1 MCNFWVDKINKKA
14 YNKDKKRER
23 EKTKMKTREELKK
36 TIAEMESSNGVLYNS
51 DKVRKLKYELASYDE
66 KEKEYL
72 SFSKYM
78 NLPE

>member
-1 MCNFWVDKINKKA
+1 MNKKV

-23 EKTKMKTREELKK
+23 EETKMRTREELKK
-36 TIAEMESSNGVLYNS
+36 AIAEMENSNGVLYNS
-51 DKVRKLKYELASYDE
+51 DRVRKLKYELANYDE

>member
-1 MCNFWVDKINKKA
+1 M
-14 YNKDKKRER
+14 R
-23 EKTKMKTREELKK
+23 TREELKRA
-36 TIAEMESSNGVLYNS
+36 IAEMESSNGVLYNS
-51 DKVRKLKYELASYDE
+51 DRVRKLKYELANYDK

>member
-1 MCNFWVDKINKKA
+1 M
-14 YNKDKKRER
+14 
-23 EKTKMKTREELKK
+23 MTREELKK
-36 TIAEMESSNGVLYNS
+36 AIARIENSNGVLYDS
-51 DKVRKLKYELASYDE
+51 DRVRKLKYELANYDK

>member
-1 MCNFWVDKINKKA
+1 
-14 YNKDKKRER
+14 
-23 EKTKMKTREELKK
+23 MKTREELKK
-36 TIAEMESSNGVLYNS
+36 AIAEMESSNGVLYNS
-51 DKVRKLKYELASYDE
+51 DKVRKMKYELASYDE

>member
-1 MCNFWVDKINKKA
+1 
-14 YNKDKKRER
+14 
-23 EKTKMKTREELKK
+23 MKTREELKK
-36 TIAEMESSNGVLYNS
+36 AIAEMESSNGVLYNS
-51 DKVRKLKYELASYDE
+51 DRVRKLKNELANYDK